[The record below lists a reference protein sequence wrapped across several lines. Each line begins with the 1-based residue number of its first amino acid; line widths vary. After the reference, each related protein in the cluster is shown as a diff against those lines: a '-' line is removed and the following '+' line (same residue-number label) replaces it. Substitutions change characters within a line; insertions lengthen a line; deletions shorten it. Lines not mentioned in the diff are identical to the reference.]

1 MKCHN
6 HYITA
11 IIITLVVLLLISFGM
26 SCCSTFPKSYPE
38 KPQKIEYKS
47 SNKYSDSIVINR
59 HDLDSVINMFNKNL
73 AEIEERNSEVVRQQ
87 IDNFGRNISLWL
99 AFIAAIC
106 TLLPMASAFYQA
118 TNTSKALDEL
128 KTKIENEQS
137 EFEKKINGCD
147 GKINEQRE
155 KTDKNIKECKDKIND
170 EVVKFE
176 DKINEQRIK
185 TEGIMKECK
194 DKINDEVAKFE
205 DKIKGY
211 EKIVEHS
218 KINILLGTLIQSIRL
233 LCDMEDFRFKEKIS
247 LADREYIEN
256 LISNIDKLNVET
268 LYIVGKINNNLD
280 KENLAVITCAIVVGY
295 RSLLNL
301 LHVME
306 AIVPDDKIIRVFA
319 NKDVVIIDSR
329 KFVSD
334 IADEQK
340 DKIITMKEAIE
351 DITRL
356 STKVLEILRDCFN
369 FKNN

>member
-1 MKCHN
+1 
-6 HYITA
+6 
-11 IIITLVVLLLISFGM
+11 
-26 SCCSTFPKSYPE
+26 
-38 KPQKIEYKS
+38 
-47 SNKYSDSIVINR
+47 
-59 HDLDSVINMFNKNL
+59 
-73 AEIEERNSEVVRQQ
+73 
-87 IDNFGRNISLWL
+87 
-99 AFIAAIC
+99 
-106 TLLPMASAFYQA
+106 
-118 TNTSKALDEL
+118 
-128 KTKIENEQS
+128 
-137 EFEKKINGCD
+137 
-147 GKINEQRE
+147 
-155 KTDKNIKECKDKIND
+155 
-170 EVVKFE
+170 
-176 DKINEQRIK
+176 
-185 TEGIMKECK
+185 MKECK